1 MDTPLQ
7 PPLAVQQPERVAR
20 LPQSMP
26 GGALYQAKLDGWRML
41 AFVDA
46 DGVTLQA
53 RSERIVTDR
62 FPEILPALAS
72 LPTGTV
78 LDGEAVAIRDGV
90 FDFHALATPPKGR
103 ATSGVT
109 VSFVAFDMLA
119 RHGEDIRHESLAER
133 WAHLLAMLEGAPPQL
148 QPVLATLDRAEAESW
163 LEALAD
169 IGVEGVVAKDLGS
182 PYRAGRGNGWVKI
195 RHAETE
201 DADLVGLAGPADRP
215 TALRVRLPDGREA
228 VTVNVDQRR
237 LQQLFQAVSEAGGP
251 VRVEVRVSG
260 AGGSHERIEYVRMRP
275 PEA

>member
-1 MDTPLQ
+1 MDTPLR

-20 LPQSMP
+20 LPESMP

-53 RSERIVTDR
+53 RSERIVTYR

-72 LPTGTV
+72 LPAGTV
-78 LDGEAVAIRDGV
+78 LDGEAVAVRDGV
-90 FDFHALATPPKGR
+90 FDFHALATPPRGR
-103 ATSGVT
+103 AAAGVT
-109 VSFVAFDMLA
+109 VSFVAFDLLA
-119 RHGEDIRHESLAER
+119 RNGADIRHKPLAER
-133 WAHLLAMLEGAPPQL
+133 WSRLLETLDGAPPQL
-148 QPVLATLDRAEAESW
+148 QPVRSTLDRAEAESW
-163 LEALAD
+163 FEALAA

-182 PYRAGRGNGWVKI
+182 PYRAGRGNGWMKI

-201 DADLVGLAGPADRP
+201 DADLVGFAGPADRP
-215 TALRVRLPDGREA
+215 TALRVRLPDGREV

-237 LQQLFQAVSEAGGP
+237 LKQLFEGVSKAGGP

-260 AGGSHERIEYVRMRP
+260 AGGSHERVEYVRMRP
-275 PEA
+275 PES